1 MDSIGDWYAASD
13 RPGGD
18 PSWAPNY
25 YPSEDDDPIEYL
37 REPDGA
43 VTADQSHA
51 EDPLACEGCGHT
63 HPESLDE
70 NRLCPYC
77 AP

>member
-1 MDSIGDWYAASD
+1 MDSIGDWYAAGD

-25 YPSEDDDPIEYL
+25 YLSEDDDPIDYP
-37 REPDGA
+37 REPDGLEVEGQRYA
-43 VTADQSHA
+43 A
-51 EDPLACEGCGHT
+51 DPLECQGCGHT

-70 NRLCPYC
+70 NGLCPYC
-77 AP
+77 SA